1 MTDYCIVIDLTI
13 TFIMR
18 IVIILVNIYWVYL
31 LFLWWELADFHQID
45 REVAEIDSKDYRPR
59 RLPQTDNIELE
70 P

>member
-1 MTDYCIVIDLTI
+1 
-13 TFIMR
+13 MR

-59 RLPQTDNIELE
+59 RLPQTDHIELE